1 MKKLTLIIILL
12 FFCIATSV
20 SFGQTPNIDNFLNP
34 YIKDHNFSGTIL
46 IKKDDQV
53 QYHKSFGFAN
63 RQFSIPNT
71 NETKYKIA
79 SITKLFTSVL
89 IMQLYEQG
97 KIDLNSSVKT
107 YLPGYAGNGADKIT
121 IRNLLNHT
129 SGLPYVG
136 PKSKEDALKNGME
149 EFQMPHSIDE
159 LISKYYSRDLV
170 NEPGKAFNY
179 NNGEYIILG
188 KIIENI
194 YGKSFAEVLNQ
205 EILNPLAMK
214 SSGLLFQYEI
224 IDNLS
229 DSYFTMDEK
238 SGLVNDMPVYIQN
251 WYSAGAMYSTNSDL
265 GKFSN
270 ALFSYKLIK
279 EETLNLLLQ
288 PGLEDYGF
296 GIWVYDRIVK
306 EKKSKVYKRPGDIMG
321 AQAMFIYL
329 PEKKLSIIILANTDS
344 ANLDDFSDEIMKQFI
359 E

>member
-12 FFCIATSV
+12 FFCISISV
-20 SFGQTPNIDNFLNP
+20 SFGQSSNIDNSLNS
-34 YIKDHNFSGTIL
+34 YVKDHSFSGTIL
-46 IKKDDQV
+46 IQKDDQV
-53 QYHKSFGFAN
+53 QYHKSFGFSN
-63 RQFSIPNT
+63 RQFSTPNT

-97 KIDLNSSVKT
+97 KIDLDSSVKT
-107 YLPGYAGNGADKIT
+107 YLPGYASNGASKIT

-136 PKSKEDALKNGME
+136 PKSKEDALKIGME

-159 LISKYYSRDLV
+159 LISKYYSRDLA
-170 NEPGKAFNY
+170 NEPGKTFNY

-188 KIIENI
+188 KIIENV
-194 YGKSFAEVLNQ
+194 YGKSFK
-205 EILNPLAMK
+205 EILNQQIISPLAMK
-214 SSGLLFQYEI
+214 GSGLLFQYQI
-224 IDNLS
+224 VDNLS
-229 DSYFTMDEK
+229 YSYFTMNDT

-265 GKFSN
+265 SKFSN
-270 ALFSYKLIK
+270 ALFSYKLLK
-279 EETLNLLLQ
+279 KETLNLMLQ

-296 GIWVYDRIVK
+296 GIWVYDIVIK
-306 EKKSKVYKRPGDIMG
+306 EKKYKVYKRPGDIMG
-321 AQAMFIYL
+321 TQAMFIYM
-329 PEKKLSIIILANTDS
+329 PDKKLSIIILANTDS
-344 ANLDDFSDEIMKQFI
+344 ANLDDFSDEIMKQLI